1 MLLRTIMKKCRVT
14 NTLAAMAAAV
24 LMTGVCSCQQGTTEQ
39 ENTMEPWQIQLE
51 QSVSDNIY
59 GEDLSLLGYQYLG
72 QVNTPEQASQIYE
85 EIFGRDSRM
94 PAYRGS
100 FTEFDMESWDEIR
113 GHRCDNINVGFHE
126 RRVDSLLKTRPGL
139 VEIEWSYKSRT
150 FKTKALISSRTRR
163 LDYDNV
169 WSHIVVFRSS
179 SKITRGLM
187 PRTKSSEEYS
197 VAYYDYKQESCIVS
211 GNNILVK
218 ASVNVK
224 LIGEYD
230 NWSNRVSI
238 TNRTLESDTINCIGS
253 GYTTVAG
260 VRELDYQSGSDG
272 WLHFAYGFGV
282 APESANLTLVF
293 DDVTQRFNSIPSV
306 YGDSGEKTFYA
317 YQLKKE
323 GEED

>member
-1 MLLRTIMKKCRVT
+1 MNRITQ
-14 NTLAAMAAAV
+14 TLAAMAAAIT
-24 LMTGVCSCQQGTTEQ
+24 MTSLLSCQQGISEQ
-39 ENTMEPWQIQLE
+39 EKTMEPWQVQLE
-51 QSVSDNIY
+51 QSVTDNIY

-72 QVNTPEQASQIYE
+72 QVNTPEQASQIYA

-100 FTEFDMESWDEIR
+100 FTEFDMESWSQLR
-113 GHRCDNINVGFHE
+113 AHSCDNINVSFHE

-150 FKTKALISSRTRR
+150 FKTKALISNRTGR

-169 WSHIVVFRSS
+169 WSHVLILNKSIELSRKV
-179 SKITRGLM
+179 M

-197 VAYYDYKQESCIVS
+197 VVYYDYRQESSIVS
-211 GNNILVK
+211 GTTTYVR
-218 ASVNVK
+218 ASVDVK

-230 NWSNRVSI
+230 HWTNRVSI
-238 TNRTLESDTINCIGS
+238 TNRTLESDTQNTNGS
-253 GYTTVAG
+253 GYTAVAG
-260 VRELDYQSGSDG
+260 VHELDYQSGPDG

-282 APESANLTLVF
+282 APESVNLTLAF
-293 DDVTQRFNSIPSV
+293 DEVTQRYNSILST

-317 YQLKKE
+317 FHLKKE
-323 GEED
+323 GEDE

>member
-1 MLLRTIMKKCRVT
+1 MNRKTQ
-14 NTLAAMAAAV
+14 TLAAMAAAV
-24 LMTGVCSCQQGTTEQ
+24 LMTGVCSCQQGDTER

-169 WSHIVVFRSS
+169 WSHIVVYHSS
-179 SKITRGLM
+179 SRITRGLM
-187 PRTKSSEEYS
+187 PRTKSSEEVLAFTFEDKKEIYVNQGLS
-197 VAYYDYKQESCIVS
+197 KVGAYVKIQIV
-211 GNNILVK
+211 GRFEEDFDGHMK
-218 ASVNVK
+218 K
-224 LIGEYD
+224 
-230 NWSNRVSI
+230 SI
-238 TNRTLESDTINCIGS
+238 TDRSVTYNTINQAGS
-253 GYTTVAG
+253 SYYTACAG
-260 VRELDYQSGSDG
+260 ATELSYISGIYG
-272 WLHFAYGFGV
+272 HIRAAYGFGV
-282 APESANLTLVF
+282 APASANLTLTYNSQTERYYLSTSNYGECGVIEHIAEEMEVV
-293 DDVTQRFNSIPSV
+293 DDLTL
-306 YGDSGEKTFYA
+306 D
-317 YQLKKE
+317 
-323 GEED
+323 